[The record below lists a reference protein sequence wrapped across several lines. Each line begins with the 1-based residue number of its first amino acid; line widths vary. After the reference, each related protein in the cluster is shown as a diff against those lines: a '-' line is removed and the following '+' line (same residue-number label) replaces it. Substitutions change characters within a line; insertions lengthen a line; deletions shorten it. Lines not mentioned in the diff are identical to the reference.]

1 MVVGGRRSPTESW
14 PNTAKRLQRRFDDYV
29 TAIHRVSDPTGF
41 TKAEDEAVAGGLPDG
56 FSLPIH
62 AATHDHGV
70 GVCIWEGPSVE
81 AVRELVESVVGPFS
95 QNEYFEMSV
104 DGLS

>member
-1 MVVGGRRSPTESW
+1 M
-14 PNTAKRLQRRFDDYV
+14 YV
-29 TAIHRVSDPTGF
+29 TAIHRVSDPAGF
-41 TKAEDEAVAGGLPDG
+41 TKAEDEAVAAGLPDG

-81 AVRELVESVVGPFS
+81 AVRELVESVLGPFS
-95 QNEYFEMSV
+95 QNEYFEMTV

>member
-1 MVVGGRRSPTESW
+1 M
-14 PNTAKRLQRRFDDYV
+14 YV
-29 TAIHRVSDPTGF
+29 TVIHRISDPEGF
-41 TKAEDEAVAGGLPDG
+41 QRAEDEAIAAGLPEG
-56 FSLPIH
+56 VSLPIH
-62 AATHDHGV
+62 AATHDHAV
-70 GVCIWEGPSVE
+70 GVCIWEGSSVE

>member
-1 MVVGGRRSPTESW
+1 MSMPM
-14 PNTAKRLQRRFDDYV
+14 YV
-29 TAIHRVSDPTGF
+29 SVIHRVSDPEGF
-41 TKAEDEAVAGGLPDG
+41 MKAEDEAIAAGLPEG

-70 GVCIWEGPSVE
+70 GICIWEGPSVE
-81 AVRELVESVVGPFS
+81 AVSELVESVVGPFS

>member
-1 MVVGGRRSPTESW
+1 MH
-14 PNTAKRLQRRFDDYV
+14 V
-29 TAIHRVSDPTGF
+29 TVIHRVSDPEGF
-41 TKAEDEAVAGGLPDG
+41 QKAEDEAIAAGLPEG

-62 AATHDHGV
+62 AATHDHAV
-70 GVCIWEGPSVE
+70 AVCIWEGSSVE